1 MLVLAHLGSY
11 CVWRRSLGETRSAR
25 GEAVSE
31 AGSACQGSVLGPI
44 CSLPHILPGEVQ
56 QIWVDPPYHAHRY
69 LCGER
74 VLVRHTAVVLQGAN
88 SDGGQTSHA
97 LHSQDK
103 IDHQKKQK
111 KKSKIVTQRAVTVS
125 WKARNAAVLD
135 TAAEFLWLFPCHAVW
150 AEKQYRYNRL
160 RWN

>member
-103 IDHQKKQK
+103 IDHQKKTK
-111 KKSKIVTQRAVTVS
+111 KKKQNCDSACSYSKLKSQECSSVGHSCRIPVVISLSCSLSRKT
-125 WKARNAAVLD
+125 
-135 TAAEFLWLFPCHAVW
+135 
-150 AEKQYRYNRL
+150 KQIQ
-160 RWN
+160 